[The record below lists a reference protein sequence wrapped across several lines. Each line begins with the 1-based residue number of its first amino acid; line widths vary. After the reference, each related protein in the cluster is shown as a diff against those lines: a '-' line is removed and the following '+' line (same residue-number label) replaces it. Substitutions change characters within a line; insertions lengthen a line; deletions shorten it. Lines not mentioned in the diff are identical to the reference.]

1 MLPALDRYLRDISL
15 KDVSKNS
22 SNIMLCLIMKKTI
35 ICNFLIL
42 LLQFAFLTNALADDY
57 EKPVLQTITIGLI
70 IDGSINRETDRK
82 SSPLMVFINEL
93 KTLTKGEF
101 KLYFPESKQVNGQW
115 SRKQISKGLQSLQDD
130 TEVDMILALGWMA
143 SQIAAT
149 SPELR
154 KPTFAPFIPNTRVM
168 GVKREGNASGVEN
181 LSFLSTEMHF
191 EDELNAFL
199 KVIPFTQLSILIDS
213 ANYNFFSGSF
223 KRLKKNAQQKG
234 VEIHFIQ
241 HKNTSEDLLAKIPA
255 DTQAVMITLL
265 PKLNNESKKAL
276 VEGLITKQLP
286 SFNWMSNVTV
296 AEGLLMSTRPLSWQR
311 LARRNAFNM
320 QAVMRGNKAS
330 EQPVLI
336 ENKPQLTINMATARA
351 IKLSPGFDI
360 LNTANLINENAE
372 PDSATMN
379 LSSIAKLAIQ
389 ANLNIVA
396 GKTGLKANAQN
407 ITEARSILFPKITA
421 NMTYFQANAD
431 NPFVEIGLSPE
442 KRTQG
447 TIRLEQALF
456 SERALA
462 YLEVQKQLH
471 IARKEQQRTLELDI
485 VQQATKTFLNILIAQ
500 THTDILQ
507 NNLKLSKA
515 HLNQAKIRVQA
526 GTANLSDVYRWES
539 EIARVRQQVLIAK
552 SKLEQ
557 AKDVLNLIL
566 HRPIQ
571 QRYKLQPTALNDPS
585 LLISHKAL
593 LNIITNKKD
602 LERMGQFFVKE
613 GLQSSPELATLKAQI
628 NAQARH
634 VDSEKRSYW
643 SPNIGL
649 FGEVSE
655 VYNETINSGLPGLS
669 ITLEDQTMWQAGI
682 NMSLPLFEGGARHAR
697 ITRSE
702 LDLQQLNTQQQFAQD
717 KIEQVIRQRL
727 HAMNASYPA
736 IKLSKESA
744 EAAHKSYRIVND
756 NYVNGTLSVTNLLDA
771 QTANLV
777 AEQSAANAVY
787 AFLIDLMNLQR
798 SVGQFDFFLND
809 SQSAQKAERLKSF
822 ISNEG

>member
-1 MLPALDRYLRDISL
+1 
-15 KDVSKNS
+15 
-22 SNIMLCLIMKKTI
+22 MKKII
-35 ICNFLIL
+35 ICNIL
-42 LLQFAFLTNALADDY
+42 LLLFQFTFVSDVFAEDSKMSA
-57 EKPVLQTITIGLI
+57 LQTITIGLI
-70 IDGSINRETDRK
+70 IDGSINREADKQSDPR
-82 SSPLMVFINEL
+82 MIFINEL

-101 KLYFPESKQVNGQW
+101 ELNLPESKQIDGQW
-115 SRKQISKGLQSLQDD
+115 SREQINKGLQSLQDD
-130 TEVDMILALGWMA
+130 SEVDMVLALGWMA

-168 GVKREGNASGVEN
+168 GVKHEGNVSGIEN

-191 EDELNAFL
+191 EDELDAFL

-213 ANYNFFSGSF
+213 SNYIFFSD
-223 KRLKKNAQQKG
+223 KVKNLKKNARQKG
-234 VEIHFIQ
+234 VQVQFIQ
-241 HKNTSEDLLAKIPA
+241 HKNTSDDLLALIPP

-265 PKLNNESKKAL
+265 PRLTNDSKKAL
-276 VEGLITKQLP
+276 VDGLVTRQLP

-296 AEGLLMSTRPLSWQR
+296 ENGLLMSTRPLSWQR

-320 QAVMRGNKAS
+320 QAVMRGKKAS
-330 EQPVLI
+330 EQTVLI

-360 LNTANLINENAE
+360 LNSANLIDENPE
-372 PDSATMN
+372 SDSAVMT
-379 LSSIAKLAIQ
+379 LSSAAKSAIQ

-407 ITEARSILFPKITA
+407 ITEARSILFPKVTA

-447 TIRLEQALF
+447 TMRLEQALF

-462 YLEVQKQLH
+462 YLEVQKQLQ
-471 IARKEQQRTLELDI
+471 IAREEQQRSLELDI

-500 THTDILQ
+500 THADILQ

-515 HLNQAKIRVQA
+515 HLNQAKIRVQT
-526 GTANLSDVYRWES
+526 GTTNMSDVYRWES

-552 SKLEQ
+552 SRLEQ

-571 QRYKLQPTALNDPS
+571 QRNKLQPTALNDPS

-602 LERMGQFFVKE
+602 LERMGQFFVNE
-613 GLQSSPELATLKAQI
+613 GLQTSPELATLKAQI
-628 NAQARH
+628 NAQARQ
-634 VDSEKRSYW
+634 VDSEKRRYW
-643 SPNIGL
+643 SPDIGL
-649 FGEVSE
+649 FGEVSK
-655 VYNETINSGLPGLS
+655 VYNETINKGLPGLD
-669 ITLEDQTMWQAGI
+669 ITLEDQTTWQAGV
-682 NMSLPLFEGGARHAR
+682 NMSLPLFEGGARNAR

-702 LDLQQLNTQQQFAQD
+702 LNLQQLNTQQQFAED

-727 HAMNASYPA
+727 HAINASYPA
-736 IKLSKESA
+736 IKLAKKSA

-756 NYVNGTLSVTNLLDA
+756 NYINGTLSVTNLLDA
-771 QTANLV
+771 QTASLV

-798 SVGQFDFFLND
+798 SIGQFDFFLNEP
-809 SQSAQKAERLKSF
+809 QSGQKADRLKNF
-822 ISNEG
+822 IYNEG